1 MTPSIDGKVH
11 HFEWAGLD
19 NGLSLLRD
27 FETGTI
33 WHHITGEALVGPLLG
48 ERLPMYNLLQTTVEG
63 ALANDPDLAVAIS
76 DRPIVRHEK
85 SLIDRV
91 PGLGGMIRRT
101 MARED
106 DRRPQMEIGLGVW
119 NDDQQRYYPMD
130 EVREADGLLI
140 DEFGGKRIVV
150 YVDPRSRGLASLFT
164 EAESAEWNGKEI
176 QLSDGSSI
184 RDGTLY
190 EESGERVDVER
201 PLQLFTRW
209 YGFALTFPKTTI
221 YEP

>member
-19 NGLSLLRD
+19 NGVSLLRD
-27 FETGTI
+27 FETETI
-33 WHHITGEALVGPLLG
+33 WHHITGEALAGPLQG
-48 ERLPMYNLLQTTVEG
+48 ERLSMYNLLQTTVEG
-63 ALANDPDLAVAIS
+63 ALAAYPDLAVAIS

-119 NDDQQRYYPMD
+119 NDDEQRYYPMD

-150 YVDPRSRGLASLFT
+150 YVDPRSSALASLFT
-164 EAESAEWNGKEI
+164 DAEIAEWNGKAI
-176 QLSDGSSI
+176 QFSDGSSI
-184 RDGTLY
+184 REGALY
-190 EESGERVDVER
+190 DESGERVNAER
-201 PLQLFTRW
+201 PRQLFTRW
-209 YGFALTFPKTTI
+209 YGFALTFPNTTI
-221 YEP
+221 YQP

>member
-1 MTPSIDGKVH
+1 
-11 HFEWAGLD
+11 
-19 NGLSLLRD
+19 
-27 FETGTI
+27 
-33 WHHITGEALVGPLLG
+33 
-48 ERLPMYNLLQTTVEG
+48 MYNLLQTTVEG
-63 ALANDPDLAVAIS
+63 ALATYPDLAVAIS

-119 NDDQQRYYPMD
+119 NDDEQRYYPMD

-150 YVDPRSRGLASLFT
+150 YVDPQSRALASLFT
-164 EAESAEWNGKEI
+164 DAETAQWTGKTIE
-176 QLSDGSSI
+176 LSDGSSI
-184 RDGTLY
+184 RDGALY
-190 EESGERVDVER
+190 DESGERLNAER